1 MIYSLRHSHLIEQR
15 LLNRTGFRIF
25 GDVPTLPN
33 SVLES
38 FGHFGL
44 YASFFKASFF
54 HFRLWTFCVVRT

>member
-38 FGHFGL
+38 FGYFGL
-44 YASFFKASFF
+44 YAHYLIVSLNPF
-54 HFRLWTFCVVRT
+54 